1 MHAKWK
7 RLSFGAGLAWLAGIV
22 LAEPLVA
29 GEALALVDVDIREQG
44 IEVVGTAVAITS
56 GEYQGE
62 MIIDRK
68 GRSGSVSTRQSRD
81 IALSAGE
88 RADIARVGVSF
99 QPGDKVTVTVV
110 LRRDGSLISQAIL
123 STGEN

>member
-110 LRRDGSLISQAIL
+110 LRRDGSLISQAVL